1 MCGIAGYLRL
11 RPENCAPIS
20 LDVAAEMLSVLR
32 RRGPDGE
39 GQWRSAD
46 DLCWLG
52 HRRLAIVDLHTGD
65 QPMCNEDGT
74 VWTVFNGEIYNHLLL
89 KSELEACGHRFKTR
103 SDTEVLVHGY
113 EQWGLAG
120 LARRLQGIFAFALYD
135 VVKRTVSLVRDPMGV
150 KPLYWWS
157 DGNALLFASE
167 MKSLLRHPA
176 LRNRKVNRAAVAQVL
191 VTRYVSRP
199 DTMFEGV
206 SRLPEACCMEFS
218 VHGGPP
224 MKPLRYWDVSFRP
237 ESVGLQEATEQLD
250 VLLKRTIDMQLMSD
264 VPLGVQLS
272 GGVDSSVVVALMET
286 LRREKG
292 DPAPVKTFS
301 VGFDVAGFSELG
313 YARQVAKRYGTEHH
327 ELTVG
332 FRDFVEELPLLAWIH
347 DEPMGE
353 PPAIPT
359 YFMCREAKK
368 HVSVMLCGEG
378 ADEQFGGYSKYMF
391 DQFSAALDWIPSRV
405 RNRLL
410 RGAAGALPFRGRR
423 LRSMMEILA
432 IADAPR
438 RFASWY
444 GGFDAQLQPRVLSAA
459 MRNDIGDGGLSRTF
473 GEIVDS
479 CDSNRAL
486 DRFLYC
492 DIHTRLVD
500 DILVKSD
507 RMSMGAGIEARVP
520 FLDHKLVEFAARLPH
535 DLKVSGL
542 RSKIVLK
549 RLAERYIPHETIYR
563 RKVGFTVP
571 LTHWFAGPWRGLI
584 NDVLLSDRCLD
595 RGYYD
600 ADVVRGIVRDHVEGR
615 VDREQGIWLLLSLE
629 IWHRL
634 FVDDDG
640 SEAAVARVRMDFARS
655 LDSLDAGTAP
665 RHFAHA
671 GVARATSSTADF
683 PGIL

>member
-11 RPENCAPIS
+11 RPENSAPIS
-20 LDVAAEMLSVLR
+20 ADVAGEMLAVIR

-39 GQWRSAD
+39 DQWRSAD

-52 HRRLAIVDLHTGD
+52 HRRLAIIDLHTGD

-74 VWTVFNGEIYNHLLL
+74 VWTVFNGEIYNYRALRA
-89 KSELEACGHRFKTR
+89 ELEEQGHRFKTR

-113 EQWGLAG
+113 EQWGIRG
-120 LARRLQGIFAFALYD
+120 LAERLQGIFAFAVYD
-135 VVKRTVSLVRDPMGV
+135 AVERTLSLARDPMGV

-176 LRNRKVNRAAVAQVL
+176 LRGRKVNRAGVAQVL

-199 DTMFEGV
+199 NTMFEGV
-206 SRLPEACCMEFS
+206 SRLPEGCCMAVDVNGS
-218 VHGGPP
+218 VPAAP
-224 MKPLRYWDVSFRP
+224 QRYWDVRYRSEQFD
-237 ESVGLQEATEQLD
+237 LKEATEQLD
-250 VLLKRTIDMQLMSD
+250 ALLKRTVDMQLMSD

-272 GGVDSSVVVALMET
+272 GGVDSSIVVALMET

-301 VGFDVAGFSELG
+301 VGFDVAEFSELP
-313 YARQVAKRYGTEHH
+313 YARKVAERYGTEHH
-327 ELTVG
+327 EITVG
-332 FRDFVEELPLLAWIH
+332 FKDFAEELPYLAWIY
-347 DEPMGE
+347 DEPMGQ

-359 YFMCREAKK
+359 YFMCREAKR

-378 ADEQFGGYSKYMF
+378 ADELFGGYSKYML
-391 DQFSAALDWIPSRV
+391 DQFSAMLDWIPAGV
-405 RNRLL
+405 RHALL
-410 RGAAGALPFRGRR
+410 RGVASRLPFKGQR
-423 LRSMMEILA
+423 LRRMAEILA
-432 IADAPR
+432 ISDLPR

-444 GGFDAQLQPRVLSAA
+444 GGFDTTLQPRVLSDM
-459 MRNDIGDGGLSRTF
+459 MRNEVGDGGLAEAF
-473 GEIVDS
+473 HAIVDKCNS
-479 CDSNRAL
+479 HRAL

-492 DIHTRLVD
+492 DVHTRLVD

-507 RMSMGAGIEARVP
+507 RMSMGASVEARVP
-520 FLDHKLVEFAARLPH
+520 FLDHKLVEFAASLPR

-549 RLAERYIPHETIYR
+549 RLAERYIPRETIYR
-563 RKVGFTVP
+563 RKVGFVVP
-571 LTHWFAGPWRGLI
+571 LARWFAGPWRGLI
-584 NDVLLSDRCLD
+584 DDVLLSDRCLD
-595 RGYYD
+595 RGYYN
-600 ADVVRGIVRDHVEGR
+600 ADVVRGIVSDHVEGR
-615 VDREQGIWLLLSLE
+615 VDREQGIWLMLALE

-640 SEAAVARVRMDFARS
+640 SEAAVTRVRADFARS
-655 LDSLDAGTAP
+655 LHTLPALAQAWRP
-665 RHFAHA
+665 A
-671 GVARATSSTADF
+671 VAYR
-683 PGIL
+683 

>member
-11 RPENCAPIS
+11 RPNEAAPLS
-20 LDVAAEMLSVLR
+20 TRVAGDMLEAIR

-39 GQWRSAD
+39 GQWRSPD
-46 DLCWLG
+46 EFCWLG
-52 HRRLAIVDLHTGD
+52 HRRLAIIDLHTGD

-74 VWTVFNGEIYNHLLL
+74 IWTVFNGEIYNHAALRA
-89 KSELEACGHRFKTR
+89 ELAARGHRFKTR

-113 EQWGLAG
+113 EQWGLRG
-120 LARRLQGIFAFALYD
+120 LAERLQGLFAFAVYD
-135 VVKRTVSLVRDPMGV
+135 TVKHTLGLARDPMGV

-157 DGNALLFASE
+157 DGKTLLFASE

-176 LRNRKVNRAAVAQVL
+176 LRDRRVNRAGVAQVL

-199 DTMFEGV
+199 STMFEGV
-206 SRLPEACCMEFS
+206 SRLPEGCCIAFE
-218 VHGGPP
+218 VEGNAPVAP
-224 MKPLRYWDVSFRP
+224 QRYWDVRYRVEP
-237 ESVGLQEATEQLD
+237 LDLDEATEQLD

-272 GGVDSSVVVALMET
+272 GGVDSSVVVALMDG

-292 DPAPVKTFS
+292 EPERVKTFS
-301 VGFDVAGFSELG
+301 VGFDVAEFSELH
-313 YARQVAKRYGTEHH
+313 YARRVAERYGTEHH
-327 ELTVG
+327 EITMG
-332 FRDFVEELPLLAWIH
+332 FKDFAEELPFLAWIY

-353 PPAIPT
+353 PPGIPT

-378 ADEQFGGYSKYMF
+378 ADEQFGGYSKYLF
-391 DQFSAALDWIPSRV
+391 DQFSSALDWVPSGV
-405 RNRLL
+405 RGAVL
-410 RGAAGALPFRGRR
+410 RGLARGLPFEGRR
-423 LRSMMEILA
+423 LRSMAEILA

-444 GGFDAQLQPRVLSAA
+444 GGFDTELQPRVLSGA
-459 MRNDIGDGGLSRTF
+459 MRDEFGDGGLARIF
-473 GEIVDS
+473 HDIVAA
-479 CDSNRAL
+479 CDSDSAL

-492 DIHTRLVD
+492 DVHTRLVD

-507 RMSMGAGIEARVP
+507 RMSMGAGVEARVP
-520 FLDHKLVEFAARLPH
+520 FLDHRVVEFAARLPQH
-535 DLKVSGL
+535 MKIGGL
-542 RSKIVLK
+542 SSKILLK
-549 RLAERYIPHETIYR
+549 RLAERYLPRDVIYR

-571 LTHWFAGPWRGLI
+571 LTRWFTGPWRGLI
-584 NDVLLSDRCLD
+584 DDVLLADRCLD

-600 ADVVRGIVRDHVEGR
+600 PDVVRSIVRDHVGGR
-615 VDREQGIWLLLSLE
+615 IDREQGIWLMLALE

-640 SEAAVARVRMDFARS
+640 SEAAVDRVKSDFARS
-655 LDSLDAGTAP
+655 LDTLVLAA
-665 RHFAHA
+665 
-671 GVARATSSTADF
+671 
-683 PGIL
+683 